1 MSLVAHE
8 ISRILHNIGT
18 LEEFAVK
25 TAEVRDTALI
35 GMTNADASSSLY
47 AVMTKE
53 AEFVSDGS
61 NPYRMCRMVTKL
73 AQELDKPVPD
83 VFTQLKIAAAV
94 AVDDTFDKVLSFD
107 IDVSEKAKVAELQAY
122 GREYIVELLRGV
134 L

>member
-25 TAEVRDTALI
+25 TAEAKDTAVI
-35 GMTNADASSSLY
+35 GVTNADASSSLY
-47 AVMTKE
+47 AVMAKE
-53 AEFVSDGS
+53 AEFTPDGS
-61 NPYRMCRMVTKL
+61 NTFRMCRLVTKL

-83 VFTQLKIAAAV
+83 VFTQLKLAAAI
-94 AVDDTFDKVLSFD
+94 AVDDSFDRVLSFD
-107 IDVSEKAKVAELQAY
+107 IDNSEKAKVAELQAY
-122 GREYIVELLRGV
+122 GREYVVELLRGV